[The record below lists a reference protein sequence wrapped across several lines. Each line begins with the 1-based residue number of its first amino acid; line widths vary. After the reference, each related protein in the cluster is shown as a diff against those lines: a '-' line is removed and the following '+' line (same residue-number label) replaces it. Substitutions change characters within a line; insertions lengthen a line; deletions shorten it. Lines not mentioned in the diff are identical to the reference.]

1 MKIYMIRHCEA
12 VDDVLNCYG
21 GCADWDMT
29 EKGVT
34 TARTFSEK
42 LSGFGIEKI
51 YSSPYKRA
59 YGVAKIFAEKIKKD
73 IEAVDNLREINTYG
87 VMSGVNKDLAKDI
100 FAYLINSDE
109 YKSVGY
115 YKRKSFL
122 GGEDVNEF
130 DSRIRNAFDYIVK
143 QGGNSVAIV
152 THGGVF
158 RSVYQNILGQ
168 PEKVLEIDDAAYIEI
183 EYDNGDFK
191 LIKMDGITI

>member
-1 MKIYMIRHCEA
+1 MKIYLIRHCEA

-21 GCADWDMT
+21 GCADWDLT
-29 EKGVT
+29 EKG
-34 TARTFSEK
+34 ANDAKAFSEK
-42 LSGFGIEKI
+42 LPGLGIERI

-59 YGVAKIFAEKIKKD
+59 LGVAKILADKIGMD
-73 IEAVDNLREINTYG
+73 VETLDDLQEINTYG

-122 GGEDVNEF
+122 GGEDVDQF
-130 DSRIRNAFDYIVK
+130 DARVKDAFDYIAK
-143 QGGNSVAIV
+143 RGGDTVAAV

-168 PEKVLEIDDAAYIEI
+168 PEKILEIDDAACIEI
-183 EYDNGDFK
+183 DYNNGEFK
-191 LIKMDGITI
+191 IAKMDGITV